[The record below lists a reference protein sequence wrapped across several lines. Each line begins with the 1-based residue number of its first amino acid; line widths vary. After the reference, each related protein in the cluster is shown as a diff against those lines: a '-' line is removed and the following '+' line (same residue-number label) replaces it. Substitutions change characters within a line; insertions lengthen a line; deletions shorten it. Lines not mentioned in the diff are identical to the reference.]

1 MAGTR
6 RAAVRPPDP
15 VSFAIPM
22 FRPLSLYIGLHYTR
36 AKRRNH
42 FVSFISLTSVLG
54 LALGVMVLITALSIW
69 SGFEHTL
76 RDRILG
82 MTAHIS
88 LYGGPLQ
95 DWRSTAQ
102 ALGTQPEIV
111 GVAPFLWI
119 EGMLIRSGKVQGAL
133 IDGILPEE
141 EPKVSI
147 LAERMQQGRLSDL
160 LPGQDGIILGYALA
174 EALGAGLGDKL
185 TAVVPHVRP
194 GRRGATLPAYRQLTV
209 AGIFR
214 MDMHEY
220 DAKIALVHL
229 EDALDAFGSTEGR
242 SGLRLK
248 IADVMAAPKVAQE
261 VLRALPAGYRA
272 TDWTQ
277 QHVNFFRALASQKTM
292 MSVILTLIIAV
303 AAFNIV
309 SMLFM
314 VVKDKEA
321 DIAILKTLGFT
332 PGGVMA
338 IFMVQGTVIGL
349 AGTLIGV
356 LSGAWLASHIATIA
370 PTLEAMLQTKLF
382 PPDIYYL
389 SELPSEVRW
398 ADILGTGLTAFALS
412 ILATLYPSW
421 RAARSQP
428 AETLRHE

>member
-1 MAGTR
+1 
-6 RAAVRPPDP
+6 
-15 VSFAIPM
+15 M
-22 FRPLSLYIGLHYTR
+22 FRPLALYIGLHYTR

-42 FVSFISLTSVLG
+42 FVSFISLTSVFG

-69 SGFEHTL
+69 SGFERTL

-160 LPGQDGIILGYALA
+160 LPGRDRIILGYALA

-185 TAVVPHVRP
+185 TVVVPHTSP
-194 GRRGATLPAYRQLTV
+194 ERRGGILPAFRQLTV

-214 MDMHEY
+214 MDMYEY

-229 EDALDAFGSTEGR
+229 KDALDAFGSTDGR

-272 TDWTQ
+272 TDWTE

-356 LSGAWLASHIATIA
+356 LSGAWLASHITTIA
-370 PTLEAMLQTKLF
+370 PTLEVMLQTKLF

-398 ADILGTGLTAFALS
+398 PDILGTGLTAFALS

>member
-1 MAGTR
+1 
-6 RAAVRPPDP
+6 
-15 VSFAIPM
+15 M
-22 FRPLSLYIGLHYTR
+22 FRPLPLYIGLHYTR

-42 FVSFISLTSVLG
+42 FVSFISLTSIFG

-69 SGFEHTL
+69 SGFERTL

-102 ALGTQPEIV
+102 ALRTQPDIV

-160 LPGQDGIILGYALA
+160 VPGQDGIILGYALA

-185 TAVVPHVRP
+185 TAVVPQVRP
-194 GRRGATLPAYRQLTV
+194 ERRGAILPAYRQLTV
-209 AGIFR
+209 AGIFK

-229 EDALDAFGSTEGR
+229 EDALDAFGSTGGR

-338 IFMVQGTVIGL
+338 IFIVQGTVIGL

-382 PPDIYYL
+382 PSDIYYL

-398 ADILGTGLTAFALS
+398 SDILGTGLTAFALS

>member
-1 MAGTR
+1 ER
-6 RAAVRPPDP
+6 
-15 VSFAIPM
+15 
-22 FRPLSLYIGLHYTR
+22 
-36 AKRRNH
+36 
-42 FVSFISLTSVLG
+42 
-54 LALGVMVLITALSIW
+54 
-69 SGFEHTL
+69 TL

-119 EGMLIRSGKVQGAL
+119 EAMLIRSGKVQGAL

-160 LPGQDGIILGYALA
+160 VPGRDGIILGYALA

-185 TAVVPHVRP
+185 TVVVPHASP
-194 GRRGATLPAYRQLTV
+194 ERRGGILPAFRQLTV

-220 DAKIALVHL
+220 DAKIALVHI
-229 EDALDAFGSTEGR
+229 EDALDAFGATGGR

-248 IADVMAAPKVAQE
+248 IADVMAAPKVAQQ

-314 VVKDKEA
+314 VVKDKDA
-321 DIAILKTLGFT
+321 DIAILKTLGLT
-332 PGGVMA
+332 AGGVMA
-338 IFMVQGTVIGL
+338 IFIVQGTVIGL

-398 ADILGTGLTAFALS
+398 SDILGTGLTAFALS

>member
-1 MAGTR
+1 
-6 RAAVRPPDP
+6 
-15 VSFAIPM
+15 
-22 FRPLSLYIGLHYTR
+22 
-36 AKRRNH
+36 
-42 FVSFISLTSVLG
+42 
-54 LALGVMVLITALSIW
+54 LSIW
-69 SGFEHTL
+69 SGFERTL

-160 LPGQDGIILGYALA
+160 VPGRDRIILGYALA

-185 TAVVPHVRP
+185 TVVVPHP
-194 GRRGATLPAYRQLTV
+194 GPERRGGILPAFRQLTV

-229 EDALDAFGSTEGR
+229 EDALDAFGATGGR

-248 IADVMAAPKVAQE
+248 IADVMAAPRVAQQ

-321 DIAILKTLGFT
+321 DIAILKTLGLT

-356 LSGAWLASHIATIA
+356 LSGAWVASHITTIA

-398 ADILGTGLTAFALS
+398 SDILGTGLTAFALS

-421 RAARSQP
+421 RAARTQP

>member
-1 MAGTR
+1 
-6 RAAVRPPDP
+6 
-15 VSFAIPM
+15 M
-22 FRPLSLYIGLHYTR
+22 FRPLPLYIGLHYTR

-42 FVSFISLTSVLG
+42 FVSFISLTSVFG

-69 SGFEHTL
+69 SGFERTL

-82 MTAHIS
+82 MTAHVSI
-88 LYGGPLQ
+88 YGGPAR

-102 ALGTQPEIV
+102 ALGKQPEIA
-111 GVAPFLWI
+111 GVAPFLWL
-119 EGMLIRSGKVQGAL
+119 EAMLVRSGKVQGAL

-160 LPGQDGIILGYALA
+160 VPGKDGIILGYALA
-174 EALGAGLGDKL
+174 EALGAGLGDRL
-185 TAVVPHVRP
+185 TVVVPHARP
-194 GRRGATLPAYRQLTV
+194 ERRDGILPAFLQLTV

-229 EDALDAFGSTEGR
+229 EDALDAFGSTGGR
-242 SGLRLK
+242 FGLRLK
-248 IADVMAAPKVAQE
+248 IADVIAAPRISQE

-349 AGTLIGV
+349 VGTLLGV
-356 LSGAWLASHIATIA
+356 LSGAWLASHITTIA

-398 ADILGTGLTAFALS
+398 SDILGTGLTAFALS